1 MVQANIRMDRIAR
14 EYTSRFIIFS
24 FYFVLHKSPNHPFV
38 IVQKKHTCWLVDFCK
53 QQYYMSVMLMVAV
66 IRKSFW
72 YGNNSVRLAVLQVEF
87 YHPEYHTQR
96 KGIIMENKPLKKNP
110 MATVLGIRDFRL
122 LWIGGSISIL
132 GSQFSAIAM
141 PWLVLQLTGD
151 PLALGLV
158 LALGGIPR
166 AVFMLIGGV
175 VTDRFS
181 PRLIL
186 LACDWINFVLA
197 GLIAVLVFTG
207 SMQVWMLYI
216 LSLVTGL
223 LAGFV
228 IPAAQ
233 TMVPRLVSQDDLQAG
248 NSITM
253 GSSQLA
259 GLIGPS
265 LAGIVIGA
273 YAHSTLGIA
282 IAFAVDSVSFAVSAI
297 ALWMMRGGGKQA
309 PASVHEQKEGIF
321 ASIRTGIR
329 YLIGHGGL
337 RFMFTIMMAV
347 NFLFVGPLLV
357 GIPVLADQRLPEGA
371 RAFGFLMSAYS
382 GGNLL
387 GFLLAGFMPKPT
399 GRWLSGF
406 IIVLLVAFGA
416 VLAGMGWITI
426 TWVDAILML
435 ILGIGNGYIGLII
448 FTWVQQRTPKD
459 MLGRMMSM
467 MTLASMGLV
476 PLSQALAGAISKW
489 NLTAL
494 FVVAG
499 SLILLAALW
508 AALQPELKSLSSEMV
523 SEQPT

>member
-1 MVQANIRMDRIAR
+1 MEAT
-14 EYTSRFIIFS
+14 TSR
-24 FYFVLHKSPNHPFV
+24 
-38 IVQKKHTCWLVDFCK
+38 
-53 QQYYMSVMLMVAV
+53 
-66 IRKSFW
+66 R
-72 YGNNSVRLAVLQVEF
+72 
-87 YHPEYHTQR
+87 
-96 KGIIMENKPLKKNP
+96 NP
-110 MATVLGIRDFRL
+110 MLNVLSIRDFRL
-122 LWIGGSISIL
+122 LWIGGSISVL

-151 PLALGLV
+151 PLALGIV

-186 LACDWINFVLA
+186 LTCDWLNFALSGLA
-197 GLIAVLVFTG
+197 AVLVFTG
-207 SMQVWMLYI
+207 LMQVWMLYI

-233 TMVPRLVSQDDLQAG
+233 TMVPRLVPPNDLQAG

-259 GLIGPS
+259 SFVGPS
-265 LAGIVIGA
+265 LAGIVIGS
-273 YAHSTLGIA
+273 YAHSMLGIVV
-282 IAFAVDSVSFAVSAI
+282 AFAVDSVTFAVSAV
-297 ALWMMRGGGKQA
+297 ALWLMRGGGKQV
-309 PASVHEQKEGIF
+309 PANPHEEKEGMF
-321 ASIRTGIR
+321 ASIGTGLR
-329 YLIGHGGL
+329 YLWSHGGL
-337 RFMFTIMMAV
+337 RFMFIIMMAV
-347 NFLFVGPLLV
+347 NFLFVGPLVV
-357 GIPVLADQRLPEGA
+357 GIPVLANQRLPDGA

-387 GFLLAGFMPKPT
+387 GFLLAGILPRPT

-406 IIVLLVAFGA
+406 VVVLLTAFGL
-416 VLAGMGWITI
+416 VLCGLGWITL
-426 TWVDAILML
+426 TWVDVLLMFL
-435 ILGIGNGYIGLII
+435 LGIGNGYIGLII

-476 PLSQALAGAISKW
+476 PISQALAGVISKW
-489 NLTAL
+489 NLTGL

-499 SLILLAALW
+499 IATVLTALW
-508 AALQPELKSLSSEMV
+508 SLLRPELKSLSEEMT
-523 SEQPT
+523 SEQPA